1 MERIDT
7 LLNLL
12 REEISRAIFS
22 EERTHPTKPPDDTT
36 TKSIEPTRPTPS
48 STNNSEEKFANRSP
62 AQVEAAQRAFK
73 QRWRAK
79 TKVSS
84 IYDEIC

>member
-12 REEISRAIFS
+12 REEISRSISS
-22 EERTHPTKPPDDTT
+22 EELRPPTKPPDETA
-36 TKSIEPTRPTPS
+36 TKALEPTRPAPT
-48 STNNSEEKFANRSP
+48 STNNSEGKFANRSP
-62 AQVEAAQRAFK
+62 AQIEAAQRGFK
-73 QRWRAK
+73 KRWK

>member
-12 REEISRAIFS
+12 REEISRSISS
-22 EERTHPTKPPDDTT
+22 EERSPPTKPPDETA
-36 TKSIEPTRPTPS
+36 TKALEPTRPAPS
-48 STNNSEEKFANRSP
+48 STNNSEGKFPNRSP
-62 AQVEAAQRAFK
+62 AQIEAAQRAFK
-73 QRWRAK
+73 KRWK